1 MQAIEI
7 ETEIDENHEIHLRLP
22 DKVRTRK
29 ARVLVIYDE
38 TPAPSERK
46 AARPVKLGLFRDQME
61 ISDDFDEPLP
71 DEFWLSG
78 KP

>member
-7 ETEIDENHEIHLRLP
+7 ETEIDENHEIHIKLP
-22 DKVRTRK
+22 DHAIGPAKIIVLLENKTRK
-29 ARVLVIYDE
+29 V
-38 TPAPSERK
+38 P
-46 AARPVKLGLFRDQME
+46 RPVELGLFRGE
-61 ISDDFDEPLP
+61 IKMSDDFDDPLP